1 MSSTKEVTSKKKQSK
16 ILDLIRQGKY
26 STTQAKIMCKDTKK
40 NLKDIISIAK
50 ANWTSH
56 LAERIH
62 EMVRN
67 PKDSRKAVNTL
78 K

>member
-1 MSSTKEVTSKKKQSK
+1 MINRAK
-16 ILDLIRQGKY
+16 IVDLIRQGKY
-26 STTQAKIMCKDTKK
+26 STTQAKIMCKDTKQ
-40 NLKDIISIAK
+40 NLKDIISITK
-50 ANWTSH
+50 ENWTCH